1 MGKEIHSLGGE
12 GLILLS
18 ELLREAEPCPIS
30 HLPTAGKP
38 LLAQT
43 QLQKQKKLSGCSS

>member
-1 MGKEIHSLGGE
+1 MHSLGGE

-30 HLPTAGKP
+30 HLSTAGKP
-38 LLAQT
+38 LLPQT
-43 QLQKQKKLSGCSS
+43 QLQEEKTLWLLFLA